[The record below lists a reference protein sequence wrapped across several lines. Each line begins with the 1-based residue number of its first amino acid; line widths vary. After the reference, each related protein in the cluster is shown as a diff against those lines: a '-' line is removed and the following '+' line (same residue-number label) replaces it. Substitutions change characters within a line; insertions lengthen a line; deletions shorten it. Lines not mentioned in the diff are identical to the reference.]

1 MSNYKVLSVK
11 VEALD
16 PNEEGFIAI
25 QVRETIIPL
34 DDNGIPNGASKYRRS
49 VHMPD
54 HDASADSPTV
64 AAICGS
70 IHTQEWKD
78 KYKAKLDAEAAVIEA
93 ERLEQ
98 ERVAAE
104 AEATKL
110 AEQEAAAI
118 VAEQEAADQKVIDD
132 AAAVEAAAQAQLD
145 SISAQEAFDAKVAAA
160 VAAALEQGV

>member
-1 MSNYKVLSVK
+1 MSNYQVLSAK

-16 PNEEGFIAI
+16 PNSEGFIPI
-25 QVRETIIPL
+25 QVRENRLPL
-34 DDNGIPNGASKYRRS
+34 DDDGVPNGSSFYHRTAY
-49 VHMPD
+49 MPD
-54 HDASADSPTV
+54 HDSSQDSPTV
-64 AAICGS
+64 AAICAS

-78 KYKAKLDAEAAVIEA
+78 KYTAKLDAEAAVIEA
-93 ERLEQ
+93 ERVER
-98 ERVAAE
+98 ERVLAE
-104 AEATKL
+104 SKATKL

-145 SISAQEAFDAKVAAA
+145 SIAAQEAFDAKVAAA

>member
-16 PNEEGFIAI
+16 PNEEGFIAV
-25 QVRETIIPL
+25 QVRENRLPL
-34 DDNGIPNGASKYRRS
+34 DDDGIPNGSSFYHRA

-64 AAICGS
+64 AAICAS
-70 IHTQEWKD
+70 VHTQEWKD

-118 VAEQEAADQKVIDD
+118 AAK
-132 AAAVEAAAQAQLD
+132 
-145 SISAQEAFDAKVAAA
+145 EAFDAKVAAA
-160 VAAALEQGV
+160 VAAALESGV

>member
-16 PNEEGFIAI
+16 PNEEGFIAV
-25 QVRETIIPL
+25 QVRENRLPL
-34 DDNGIPNGASKYRRS
+34 DDDGIPNGSSFYHRA

-64 AAICGS
+64 AAICAS
-70 IHTQEWKD
+70 VHTQEWKD

-118 VAEQEAADQKVIDD
+118 AAK
-132 AAAVEAAAQAQLD
+132 
-145 SISAQEAFDAKVAAA
+145 EAFDAKVAAA
-160 VAAALEQGV
+160 VAAALEGV

>member
-1 MSNYKVLSVK
+1 VEPKEVNMINYQVLSVK

-16 PNEEGFIAI
+16 PNDEGFITI
-25 QVRETIIPL
+25 QVRENRLPL
-34 DDNGIPNGASKYRRS
+34 DDDGVPNGSSFYHRT

-54 HDASADSPTV
+54 HDSSEDSPTV

-78 KYKAKLDAEAAVIEA
+78 KYTAKLDAEAAVIEA
-93 ERLEQ
+93 ERVEQ

-104 AEATKL
+104 AEDTKV

-118 VAEQEAADQKVIDD
+118 A
-132 AAAVEAAAQAQLD
+132 
-145 SISAQEAFDAKVAAA
+145 AQEAFDAKVAAA
-160 VAAALEQGV
+160 VAAALEA